1 MKRLIALLVLAAVAL
16 APAVA
21 QGKSRAKVYRGTF
34 QLVGADG
41 DYVTGRFGHAHL
53 VDGRRNDKL
62 SVHVRRLAPRTKY
75 VFRLLQAPAGAEAC
89 EEGAPGGTEV
99 AGWRYRHRGV
109 LKTNRRG
116 VANGKARSHRFRAK
130 RDVEYFVGVY
140 SLTADREPG
149 ELVLCAELE
158 RRGGKSHG
166 KKDDDKGHGH
176 AKSRDDDKS
185 RGKAE
190 GHDDDKARGRSEEA
204 PRGRAEGHD
213 DDKARG
219 RSDEAPRGRAEGH
232 DKDRGHSGENGNGR
246 GNGNG
251 RDKGRG

>member
-21 QGKSRAKVYRGTF
+21 QAKSRAKVYRGTF

-53 VDGRRNDKL
+53 VDTRHRDKL
-62 SVHVRRLAPRTKY
+62 SVHVRRLAPHTKY
-75 VFRLLQAPAGAEAC
+75 VFRLLQAPEGAEAC
-89 EEGAPGGTEV
+89 KEGAPGGTV
-99 AGWRYRHRGV
+99 VPGWRYRNRGV

-116 VANGKARSHRFRAK
+116 VANGSARSHRFRAK

-140 SLTADREPG
+140 SLTAAGAPG
-149 ELVLCAELE
+149 ELVLCAELD
-158 RRGGKSHG
+158 RRGGGKSHG
-166 KKDDDKGHGH
+166 K
-176 AKSRDDDKS
+176 SEDKS
-185 RGKAE
+185 RTE
-190 GHDDDKARGRSEEA
+190 PRDKGQTESEDK
-204 PRGRAEGHD
+204 GRAETRGNSE
-213 DDKARG
+213 DKG

-232 DKDRGHSGENGNGR
+232 DEDKARGKSEERGRGQGGEHGNGQ

-251 RDKGRG
+251 REKGRGKGRR